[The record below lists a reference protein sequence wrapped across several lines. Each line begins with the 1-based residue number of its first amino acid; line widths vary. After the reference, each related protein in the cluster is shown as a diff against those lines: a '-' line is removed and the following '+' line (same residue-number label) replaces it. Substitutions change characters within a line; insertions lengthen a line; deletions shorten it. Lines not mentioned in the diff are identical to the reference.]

1 MTLPITLQHHTIA
14 VNGHQSIPSH
24 TVTEAIAVT
33 IQQRLLGAP
42 PLHQALQTRQCSG
55 LLRHGSIPA
64 QTLQRLSRILQR
76 FGRRPDAA
84 TGQADC

>member
-33 IQQRLLGAP
+33 IQQRLLGAV
-42 PLHQALQTRQCSG
+42 PLHQALQTGQCGG
-55 LLRHGSIPA
+55 LLGHGTIPA
-64 QTLQRLSRILQR
+64 QTLQRLCRILQG
-76 FGRRPDAA
+76 FCRRPDTT
-84 TGQADC
+84 TG